1 MQRLLRFLIEQPILL
16 VIALAWIVGMI
27 NNVRTALKKARERG
41 TLPPPP
47 ASERTFERQQA
58 PAQSLPTRT
67 AEQITQEMRRILG
80 GEPTDGDG
88 GRGAPSSAPAA
99 GPRTAAERHRDWD
112 RPSHERPPVPVV
124 PSTPQRRLPTH
135 IEPHMGEAIGR
146 RANLQS
152 RRPATAGRGELGDLG
167 GRVHHEAT
175 ARAIGGRY
183 ALTDLKRIIVLN
195 EILGPPLALRRDRE
209 T

>member
-1 MQRLLRFLIEQPILL
+1 MRGLLRFLIENPILL
-16 VIALAWIVGMI
+16 VIAVAWIAGMI
-27 NNVRTALKKARERG
+27 NNVRTAMKKARERG

-47 ASERTFERQQA
+47 ASEPTFERQQV
-58 PAQSLPTRT
+58 PAQPLPTRT

-88 GRGAPSSAPAA
+88 GRGAPSSGPT

-112 RPSHERPPVPVV
+112 RLSHERPPVPVV

-135 IEPHMGEAIGR
+135 IEPHLGEAIGR
-146 RANLQS
+146 RPSLQP
-152 RRPATAGRGELGDLG
+152 RRPAAAAGRGELGDLG
-167 GRVHHEAT
+167 GRVHHEAS